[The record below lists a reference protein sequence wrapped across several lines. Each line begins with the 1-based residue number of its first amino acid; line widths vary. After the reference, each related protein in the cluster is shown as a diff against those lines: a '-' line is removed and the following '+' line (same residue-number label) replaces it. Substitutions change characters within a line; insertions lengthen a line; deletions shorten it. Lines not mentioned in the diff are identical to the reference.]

1 MFGDSMKEQME
12 VRVSKQIATIDDAAA
27 NHAEVDEQMEQ
38 ETVEEAARENAT
50 AAAAAV
56 MKGSDELETADNVL
70 ASSEEVAEQ
79 AQESRIDKVAFE
91 DGISTAA
98 AEEYI
103 GRGRTHD

>member
-1 MFGDSMKEQME
+1 MKVRGE
-12 VRVSKQIATIDDAAA
+12 VRVSKQIATIDNAAA
-27 NHAEVDEQMEQ
+27 NREEVDEQMEQ
-38 ETVEEAARENAT
+38 STVEKAARENAPGIP
-50 AAAAAV
+50 V
-56 MKGSDELETADNVL
+56 PGMKGAEELMAADNAV
-70 ASSEEVAEQ
+70 ASSEEVAQQ